1 MNLSLQGI
9 GMTSLRTRERMI
21 KRLSEQGIHNK
32 KILEIMRDTPRHIFM
47 DEALASRAYE
57 DTALPIGYNQTISQ
71 PYIVAKMTELLLGS
85 TGHLA
90 KVLEIGTGCGY
101 QTAILAQLV
110 DHVYSIERIL
120 PLQRK
125 AKGYLWDLKLTNIS
139 YLYNDGNLGWPDYAP
154 FDGILASAAPAEI
167 PLILLQQLAIGGVMV
182 IPIGT
187 SGQQTLQR
195 VTRKTSGYDIE
206 ELEAVTFVP
215 FFIRKRINK
224 NVNAQVIFISKRS
237 RPKVQYVNAK

>member
-1 MNLSLQGI
+1 MNSSLQGI

-32 KILEIMRDTPRHIFM
+32 KILEIMRDTPRHIFV

-85 TGHLA
+85 ADHLG

-110 DHVYSIERIL
+110 DRVYSIERIL

-125 AKGYLWDLKLTNIS
+125 AKGHIWDLKLKNIS
-139 YLYNDGNLGWPDYAP
+139 FLYGDGNLGWPDYAP
-154 FDGILASAAPAEI
+154 FDGILASAAPSEI
-167 PLILLQQLAIGGVMV
+167 PPQLLEQLAIGGVMV
-182 IPIGT
+182 IPIGE
-187 SGQQTLQR
+187 SGQQILQR
-195 VTRKTSGYDIE
+195 VTRTASGYE
-206 ELEAVTFVP
+206 VEKREAVAFVP
-215 FFIRKRINK
+215 FLSGKE
-224 NVNAQVIFISKRS
+224 
-237 RPKVQYVNAK
+237 

>member
-1 MNLSLQGI
+1 MNPSLQGI

-47 DEALASRAYE
+47 DEALSSRAYE

-85 TGHLA
+85 SGHLG

-120 PLQRK
+120 PLQKK
-125 AKGYLWDLKLTNIS
+125 AKSHLWDLKLKNIS
-139 YLYNDGNLGWPDYAP
+139 YLYNDGNQGWPDYALY
-154 FDGILASAAPAEI
+154 DGILASAAPAEI
-167 PLILLQQLAIGGVMV
+167 PPVLLQQLAIGGVMV
-182 IPIGT
+182 IPIGI
-187 SGQQTLQR
+187 SGQQTLKR
-195 VTRKTSGYDIE
+195 VTRTESGFDIE
-206 ELEAVTFVP
+206 ELEEVTFVP
-215 FFIRKRINK
+215 FLSGKE
-224 NVNAQVIFISKRS
+224 
-237 RPKVQYVNAK
+237 